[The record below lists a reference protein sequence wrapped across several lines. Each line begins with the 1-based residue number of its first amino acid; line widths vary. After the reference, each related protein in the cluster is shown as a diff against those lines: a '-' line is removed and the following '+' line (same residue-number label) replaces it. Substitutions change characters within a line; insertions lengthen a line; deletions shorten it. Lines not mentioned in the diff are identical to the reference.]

1 MRRHFKYL
9 AILLF
14 LAALPASAQSI
25 LPNSFAGWTGTA
37 KAGLTPPVIYDGDK
51 PASKRAN
58 LESSARM
65 EFGFV
70 DGEEGAYTRGA
81 DNLRVTLYR
90 MKDPTGGFAEFSYLQ
105 TGDMSRAELGQ
116 NAAIS
121 RDRMLVQFGNIVL
134 DVHGSD
140 LRSHERDLRL
150 LVLVVDPQ
158 ADHGLLPTLGQHLPE
173 KDRIAGTD
181 RYLLGPLVLH
191 ELLPVSEGDWLGFS
205 DGAEAELVKYRSRGN
220 DVTLLLADY
229 PTPQLAVKRLVELQ
243 KVFNVN
249 GANAQSNL
257 PTVYAKRSLTLIGIA
272 FGAHSQA
279 EADNLLKQVNSRTE
293 LTWNEPTFSLTE
305 PSFPAMI
312 VGAFVGTGIICLFAM
327 ISGIAF
333 GGIRLVIKRFYPN
346 KVFDRGSQIQVL
358 QLGLSSKPI
367 NAEDFYS
374 LGGTNTQ

>member
-1 MRRHFKYL
+1 MRRHIQYL
-9 AILLF
+9 ATLLF

-25 LPNSFAGWTGTA
+25 LPNSFAGWSGTA
-37 KAGLTPPVIYDGDK
+37 KAGLTPPVIYNGDK
-51 PASKRAN
+51 PASMIAN
-58 LESSARM
+58 QQTAARM

-70 DGEEGAYTRGA
+70 DGEEGTYSRGA
-81 DNLRVTLYR
+81 DNLQVTLYH

-105 TGDMSRAELGQ
+105 TGDMSRAKLGQ
-116 NAAIS
+116 NAALS

-134 DVHGSD
+134 DIHGSD
-140 LRSHERDLRL
+140 LRRHEQDLKA
-150 LVLVVDPQ
+150 LVLVVDPH

-191 ELLPVSEGDWLGFS
+191 EFLPISEGDWLGFS

-220 DVTLLLADY
+220 DVTLLVADF
-229 PTPQLAVKRLVELQ
+229 PTPQLAVKRLAEL
-243 KVFNVN
+243 KKEFNVN
-249 GANAQSNL
+249 GADPQSNL
-257 PTVYAKRSLTLIGIA
+257 PTVFAKRSLTLLGIT
-272 FGAHSQA
+272 FGARSQA
-279 EADNLLKQVNSRTE
+279 EADALLKQVNSGTE

-333 GGIRLVIKRFYPN
+333 GGVRLVIKRLYPN

-374 LGGTNTQ
+374 LGGTNNQ